1 MTQEEIAYYNTFR
14 SLTEMDLMERMRVAM
29 DKADAEIPLTRNGD
43 IKSGQRLRVLMEE
56 IKFLTDVLRS
66 RSFISTKERRTN
78 KFLNR
83 LLYKGKVDDKR
94 RLAREERNR
103 QNAIAA
109 KQRAIEKIERLRIA
123 EKAYYEAKEQKKL
136 GYQVV
141 EQEARMETEKIR
153 KVEEA
158 MKEKLLRE
166 KMDIKLKKEKL
177 EQIIKEI
184 RQGTLGGRDKKA
196 EDQL

>member
-109 KQRAIEKIERLRIA
+109 KQRAIEKSERLRIA

>member
-1 MTQEEIAYYNTFR
+1 MHRHYEVDI
-14 SLTEMDLMERMRVAM
+14 AM

>member
-109 KQRAIEKIERLRIA
+109 KQRAIEKIERLF
-123 EKAYYEAKEQKKL
+123 
-136 GYQVV
+136 
-141 EQEARMETEKIR
+141 
-153 KVEEA
+153 
-158 MKEKLLRE
+158 
-166 KMDIKLKKEKL
+166 
-177 EQIIKEI
+177 
-184 RQGTLGGRDKKA
+184 
-196 EDQL
+196 